1 MLQSKIVNGPKV
13 QLDTKKQGS
22 ELMML
27 VTVLVRSV
35 NYGRC

>member
-1 MLQSKIVNGPKV
+1 MLQSKLVNGPKV

-22 ELMML
+22 GMMML
-27 VTVLVRSV
+27 VTVLVRSK